1 MNYAACMVPVAAMR
15 LEPDHRSEMV
25 SQFLF
30 GEYAVL
36 HQTEKDGWV
45 LAESKSDGY
54 RGWCQQTHFQP
65 ITPVQYAIDPA
76 AFAADW
82 VNHVDMNGRPVRVP
96 FGSSLPVL
104 YDEQGSLGENTIRFP
119 GKSLDPLKAERET
132 ETIRGLAFMYLNT
145 AYLWGGRS
153 VFGVDCS
160 GFTQMIYRMMG
171 ISLLRDAQQQ
181 ATQGELI
188 NFLQEARCGDLAFF
202 DDAEGRIIHVG
213 MLLSPMEIIHA
224 SGKVRIDRIDNSGI
238 VQVDTGQRTQR
249 LRIIRRY
256 C

>member
-1 MNYAACMVPVAAMR
+1 
-15 LEPDHRSEMV
+15 
-25 SQFLF
+25 
-30 GEYAVL
+30 
-36 HQTEKDGWV
+36 
-45 LAESKSDGY
+45 
-54 RGWCQQTHFQP
+54 
-65 ITPVQYAIDPA
+65 
-76 AFAADW
+76 
-82 VNHVDMNGRPVRVP
+82 
-96 FGSSLPVL
+96 
-104 YDEQGSLGENTIRFP
+104 
-119 GKSLDPLKAERET
+119 
-132 ETIRGLAFMYLNT
+132 
-145 AYLWGGRS
+145 
-153 VFGVDCS
+153 
-160 GFTQMIYRMMG
+160 MMG

-224 SGKVRIDRIDNSGI
+224 SGKVRIDRIDNSDI